1 MEAPDVPVRWAL
13 WIFRKLDRFKN
24 VSQLYVSIASYLKT
38 WFETVPV
45 PPSEG

>member
-24 VSQLYVSIASYLKT
+24 VSNHFHNYMY
-38 WFETVPV
+38 P
-45 PPSEG
+45 